1 MIVKTYPI
9 EEALKAQRALRR
21 AAGLGEE
28 QFPIEA
34 FVGMI
39 SDEVEALRK
48 TGKRDDEIASIIES
62 NSHIRISA
70 KDISENYAEP
80 EQRHGGA

>member
-9 EEALKAQRALRR
+9 EEALKAQRALRK

-39 SDEVEALRK
+39 SDEVEALRR
-48 TGKRDDEIASIIES
+48 TGKSDAEIARMIES
-62 NSHIRISA
+62 NSNIRISA
-70 KDISENYAEP
+70 QDISDNYAEP
-80 EQRHGGA
+80 EQRHG

>member
-1 MIVKTYPI
+1 MKTFAL
-9 EEALKAQRALRR
+9 EEALKAQRALRD

-28 QFPIEA
+28 QFPIAA

-48 TGKRDDEIASIIES
+48 RGMTDDEIAQLIQS
-62 NSHIRISA
+62 NSTIEISA
-70 KDISENYAEP
+70 QEIRENYSSP
-80 EQRHGGA
+80 EERHQP

>member
-1 MIVKTYPI
+1 VIVKTYPI

-21 AAGLGEE
+21 AAGMGEE

-48 TGKRDDEIASIIES
+48 AGKRDDEIARIIES
-62 NSHIRISA
+62 NSNIRISA
-70 KDISENYAEP
+70 QDISENYAEP
-80 EQRHGGA
+80 EQRHG

>member
-1 MIVKTYPI
+1 M
-9 EEALKAQRALRR
+9 

-39 SDEVEALRK
+39 SDEVEALRRA
-48 TGKRDDEIASIIES
+48 GKRDDEIARIIEANS
-62 NSHIRISA
+62 NIRISA
-70 KDISENYAEP
+70 QDISKNHAEP
-80 EQRHGGA
+80 EQRHG

>member
-1 MIVKTYPI
+1 MKTIRI
-9 EEALKAQRALRR
+9 EDALKAQRALRD

-28 QFPIEA
+28 QFPIPA

-48 TGKRDDEIASIIES
+48 RGKSDEEIARLIES
-62 NSHIRISA
+62 SSKIQITAR
-70 KDISENYAEP
+70 DIQENYASP
-80 EQRHGGA
+80 EQRH